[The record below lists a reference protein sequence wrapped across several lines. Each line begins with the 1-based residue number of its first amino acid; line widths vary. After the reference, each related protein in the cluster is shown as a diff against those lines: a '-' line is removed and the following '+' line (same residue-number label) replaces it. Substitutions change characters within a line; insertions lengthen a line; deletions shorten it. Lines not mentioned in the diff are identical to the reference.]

1 MVFAR
6 RNGGENEKVFLT
18 IMFLV
23 FVVSFS
29 AFAACK
35 NGRDGN
41 NSETPL
47 IGVTETEIYN
57 IRAIMFGEPTKTE
70 EKPEKTDSLPFNG
83 EKITLNA
90 ERTSVKGE
98 EIFGYDGKIAEFKID
113 GIIDDGAGYS
123 YFFIGGV
130 MFAE

>member
-1 MVFAR
+1 
-6 RNGGENEKVFLT
+6 
-18 IMFLV
+18 MFLV
-23 FVVSFS
+23 FIVSFS

-41 NSETPL
+41 NSEKPP

-57 IRAIMFGEPTKTE
+57 IKAIMFGEPTKTE

-98 EIFGYDGKIAEFKID
+98 EIFGYDGNRRNNRRRGGRQLLFYRRSD
-113 GIIDDGAGYS
+113 VCGINI
-123 YFFIGGV
+123 
-130 MFAE
+130 